1 MSNLQQSV
9 CGFTFQFESLCP
21 FLVSNPF
28 FFSLLVLSRVQAF
41 LPKLEAS
48 NAILAQ
54 RAREDSNSIDIEH
67 IPDGM
72 DQYIE
77 MASSNNF
84 TPCTPP
90 SNLFYKNLGLGIYED
105 RSHNDSEKMSISSS
119 SDTTSD
125 ISERD
130 NDPDS
135 DMDSDA
141 SSEIITS
148 FVPWRP
154 IKPLPRRLNKPRPEI
169 VVLGEV

>member
-1 MSNLQQSV
+1 
-9 CGFTFQFESLCP
+9 
-21 FLVSNPF
+21 
-28 FFSLLVLSRVQAF
+28 
-41 LPKLEAS
+41 
-48 NAILAQ
+48 
-54 RAREDSNSIDIEH
+54 
-67 IPDGM
+67 
-72 DQYIE
+72 
-77 MASSNNF
+77 
-84 TPCTPP
+84 
-90 SNLFYKNLGLGIYED
+90 
-105 RSHNDSEKMSISSS
+105 MSISSS
-119 SDTTSD
+119 SDSTSD